1 MGLSKRARAGG
12 PYDGF
17 TTNQGA
23 ARSTAGRQPCQPSS
37 DHRSP
42 ARFPA
47 RLLACPRRVQPHTS
61 FPLLERVWR
70 CVCVWRGGLA
80 ATPSVAPA
88 RKVSTNIWTISAQ
101 STTAYKTFELQ
112 RNEAHPWLFL
122 QKGDVDTFFARF
134 YTTPHALVGGYMTY
148 YKNITPCWSIQRPQR
163 LVVLYLHVLGH

>member
-1 MGLSKRARAGG
+1 MASQQTRAPRGAPPAG
-12 PYDGF
+12 
-17 TTNQGA
+17 
-23 ARSTAGRQPCQPSS
+23 
-37 DHRSP
+37 SP
-42 ARFPA
+42 ASPA
-47 RLLACPRRVQPHTS
+47 VITGPPPDFRRDFLPVPGESNPTLRS
-61 FPLLERVWR
+61 LFLSG
-70 CVCVWRGGLA
+70 CGGVCVWRGGLA

-88 RKVSTNIWTISAQ
+88 RKVSTNIWTISAE